1 MDRDPRGETILD
13 NLDKTL
19 REKKKRGKDNNSPY
33 CIHVIGYLR
42 ETSRWNNVFHE
53 YKFPW
58 FRTEEEEEKK
68 KMVKRLLLKLFNLY
82 SRHYRDW
89 RFALSSKVTGCKVT
103 CWQATYYVDT
113 TSLSNYF
120 RSNDDKLGLVSL
132 QCHDQMSRIFFIRF
146 VSFFSFS
153 YVKIIFKW
161 FSVPFFV

>member
-19 REKKKRGKDNNSPY
+19 REKKKGGKDNNFPY

-68 KMVKRLLLKLFNLY
+68 NGKTVIIEALQLVFETLSRL
-82 SRHYRDW
+82 
-89 RFALSSKVTGCKVT
+89 AL
-103 CWQATYYVDT
+103 
-113 TSLSNYF
+113 
-120 RSNDDKLGLVSL
+120 
-132 QCHDQMSRIFFIRF
+132 RIIE
-146 VSFFSFS
+146 
-153 YVKIIFKW
+153 
-161 FSVPFFV
+161 